1 MYTEKVMDHFQNPRN
16 VGEIENASGTGTVG
30 NAKCGD
36 IMRIYL
42 DIDENQVIRDVK
54 FKTFGC
60 GAAVAT
66 SSMATEM
73 VKGKTVQ
80 EAMEVTNK
88 AVMEALDGLP
98 PVKVH
103 CSLLAEEAI
112 HAALWDYAEKHGIK
126 SRGLRSPNPIFTR
139 AKKRKAKSIR
149 HEGKSRRRHVRRS
162 GFLCGGM
169 ASEGTG
175 I

>member
-1 MYTEKVMDHFQNPRN
+1 MYSEKVMDHFTNPRN
-16 VGEIENASGTGTVG
+16 VGEIENASGVGTVG

-42 DIDENQVIRDVK
+42 DIDEDGIIKDVK

-66 SSMATEM
+66 SSMATELVM
-73 VKGKTVQ
+73 GKHIT
-80 EAMEVTNK
+80 EALKITNK
-88 AVMEALDGLP
+88 AVMDALDGLP

-112 HAALWDYAEKHGIK
+112 HAALWDYAEKHGIVIEGLVKPK
-126 SRGLRSPNPIFTR
+126 SDIGEEEIT
-139 AKKRKAKSIR
+139 
-149 HEGKSRRRHVRRS
+149 E
-162 GFLCGGM
+162 
-169 ASEGTG
+169 EY
-175 I
+175 

>member
-1 MYTEKVMDHFQNPRN
+1 MYSEKVMEHFQNPRN
-16 VGEIENASGTGTVG
+16 MGELEAPSGVGTVG

-36 IMRIYL
+36 IMRIFL

-66 SSMATEM
+66 SSMATEL
-73 VKGKTVQ
+73 VKGKTVK
-80 EAMEVTNK
+80 EAMQVTNQ

-98 PVKVH
+98 PAKVH

-112 HAALWDYAEKHGIK
+112 HAALWDYAKKNKIEIEGLKRPRTDIHEKE
-126 SRGLRSPNPIFTR
+126 P
-139 AKKRKAKSIR
+139 AEEA
-149 HEGKSRRRHVRRS
+149 
-162 GFLCGGM
+162 
-169 ASEGTG
+169 
-175 I
+175 

>member
-1 MYTEKVMDHFQNPRN
+1 MYSEKVMDHFQNPRN
-16 VGEIENASGTGTVG
+16 VGEIENASGVGTVG

-36 IMRIYL
+36 IDDNGIIK
-42 DIDENQVIRDVK
+42 DCK

-73 VKGKTVQ
+73 VKGKSIQ
-80 EAMEVTNK
+80 EALQVTNK

-112 HAALWDYAEKHGIK
+112 HAALWDYAEKHDIK
-126 SRGLRSPNPIFTR
+126 IEGLDKP
-139 AKKRKAKSIR
+139 KSDI
-149 HEGKSRRRHVRRS
+149 
-162 GFLCGGM
+162 
-169 ASEGTG
+169 SEGEEEEDY
-175 I
+175 

>member
-1 MYTEKVMDHFQNPRN
+1 MSQIIDYSEEVMEHFTNPRN
-16 VGEIENASGTGTVG
+16 VGEIENASGVGTVG

-42 DIDENQVIRDVK
+42 DVDDNQIIRDCK

-73 VKGKTVQ
+73 IKGKSIQ
-80 EAMEVTNK
+80 EALKLTNK
-88 AVMEALDGLP
+88 AVMEALGGLP

-103 CSLLAEEAI
+103 CSLLAEEAV
-112 HAALWDYAEKHGIK
+112 HAALWDYAQKHNITIE
-126 SRGLRSPNPIFTR
+126 GLKPPVNDIDETEAFYEIPG
-139 AKKRKAKSIR
+139 AND
-149 HEGKSRRRHVRRS
+149 
-162 GFLCGGM
+162 
-169 ASEGTG
+169 
-175 I
+175 